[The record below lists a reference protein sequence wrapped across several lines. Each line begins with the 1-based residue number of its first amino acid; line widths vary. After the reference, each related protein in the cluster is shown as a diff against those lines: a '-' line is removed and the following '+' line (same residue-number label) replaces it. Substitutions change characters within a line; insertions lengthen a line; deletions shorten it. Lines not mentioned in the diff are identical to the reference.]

1 MENFGG
7 EFWAA
12 IAGAIVGGLIALVI
26 QLVALWAAKAER
38 KEDHNERRRA
48 LGYALLFKMIQIYS
62 NLRQLRDHL
71 AGAYERG
78 LEDGLE
84 EPWQFVMPIVNVP
97 DRVEFSTDEMS
108 MLLSLGNDDVF
119 NDLASLDQVHN
130 SLCSVFQTYKLRRMM
145 LTDLLP
151 SGEMAGVRGFT
162 NLTEAQVAILRPK
175 MAELNDLVQSLS
187 IACPRDTATAEDV
200 LQRLA
205 DLLREKVG
213 ITQRIQ
219 LV

>member
-130 SLCSVFQTYKLRRMM
+130 SLCSRLIPLSHLIKILNLLSVTM
-145 LTDLLP
+145 LVGGI
-151 SGEMAGVRGFT
+151 GERT
-162 NLTEAQVAILRPK
+162 R
-175 MAELNDLVQSLS
+175 
-187 IACPRDTATAEDV
+187 
-200 LQRLA
+200 
-205 DLLREKVG
+205 
-213 ITQRIQ
+213 
-219 LV
+219 